1 MNRRRKLLSLLL
13 IVTSVLSAAGCS
25 GSNSTEKSDHKNNE
39 VTRTIVFQTDD
50 IDESRDDEFEAVI
63 EEDGKTYQL
72 KEITYDLIEK
82 TPNETEVTKTVE
94 SDILPADQTYT
105 PQETITED
113 GVTYTLVST
122 DTEESMLEEAYTQP
136 VTGYTDYSYPI
147 SVGSAPATKDITV
160 TDARTG
166 QAQTVTC
173 SLTDVTRLPA
183 EYEDTFIDIVYE
195 SYDANTFVW
204 GDTVV
209 AKNEQ
214 TPEIDEGQLLASVG
228 ADPGT
233 YDVQNVYWTGQPYT
247 DANGVLCRN
256 ARADVRRQVNYYRA
270 NYSGAISQEVVPGIK
285 YTSTYTGS
293 VADESGNAGYTY
305 EIQATA
311 HYTEQ
316 SGHTALIIAGIGIF
330 LLVVLIIV
338 LLYLLSRKKKEKGET

>member
-1 MNRRRKLLSLLL
+1 MNRRRNLLALLL
-13 IVTSVLSAAGCS
+13 IVSVLSAAGCS
-25 GSNSTEKSDHKNNE
+25 GSTSTEKSDHKNNE
-39 VTRTIVFQTDD
+39 VTRAIVFQTDD
-50 IDESRDDEFEAVI
+50 INESRDDEFEAII

-72 KEITYDLIEK
+72 KKITYDLMEK
-82 TPNETEVTKTVE
+82 SPNEIEVTKTVE
-94 SDILPADQTYT
+94 SDIIPADQTYT

-122 DTEESMLEEAYTQP
+122 ATEESVLEEAYTQP
-136 VTGYTDYSYPI
+136 VTGYTDYSYPV

-183 EYEDTFIDIVYE
+183 EYEDTYIDIVYE

-209 AKNEQ
+209 SKNEQ

-228 ADPGT
+228 ADPGA
-233 YDVQNVYWTGQPYT
+233 YDIQNVYWTGQPYT
-247 DANGVLCRN
+247 DAYGVLCRN

-270 NYSGAISQEVVPGIK
+270 NYSGAITQDAVSGMK
-285 YTSTYTGS
+285 YISTYAGS
-293 VADESGNAGYTY
+293 VPDESGNAGYTY
-305 EIQATA
+305 KIQATA
-311 HYTEQ
+311 HYIEQ
-316 SGHTALIIAGIGIF
+316 SGNVLFIMVGAGIGICILF
-330 LLVVLIIV
+330 IVAVLYI
-338 LLYLLSRKKKEKGET
+338 LSKKKKQSEGK

>member
-1 MNRRRKLLSLLL
+1 MTRRKKILSLLL
-13 IVTSVLSAAGCS
+13 IVVSVVSAAGCS
-25 GSNSTEKSDHKNNE
+25 GSTSTEKADNKNNE
-39 VTRTIVFQTDD
+39 VTRDIVFQTDE
-50 IDESRDDEFEAVI
+50 INESRDEEFKAVI

-72 KEITYDLIEK
+72 EKITYDLIKK
-82 TPNETEVTKTVE
+82 TPKEIEVTKTIE

-113 GVTYTLVST
+113 GVTYTHVST
-122 DTEESMLEEAYTQP
+122 DREEGVLEEAYTQP
-136 VTGYTDYSYPI
+136 VTGYTDYSYPV
-147 SVGSAPATKDITV
+147 SVESAPATKDITV
-160 TDARTG
+160 ADDRTG

-183 EYEDTFIDIVYE
+183 EYEDTYIDIVYE

-209 AKNEQ
+209 SKNEQ

-233 YDVQNVYWTGQPYT
+233 YDVQNVYWTGQPY
-247 DANGVLCRN
+247 DAGGVLCRN

-270 NYSGAISQEVVPGIK
+270 NYIGAITQDAVSGIK
-285 YTSTYTGS
+285 YISTYTGA
-293 VADESGNAGYTY
+293 VADGSAGYTY
-305 EIQATA
+305 KIQATA

-316 SGHTALIIAGIGIF
+316 NNHTVLMIAGIGIF
-330 LLVVLIIV
+330 LLAALIIV
-338 LLYLLSRKKKEKGET
+338 LLYLISRKKKEKGDT